1 MPSCNTNDEPT
12 NLSSNTKIFTVSLGL
27 SGEISNIT
35 NFPLSPSTRS
45 GSSDDLYGIQVYST
59 PVSGGT
65 ETPYAYGLFDNTE
78 SMNIKLMSGYKY
90 RFECAMMPNGKNELG
105 GGSSNSYNTPFS
117 TTNDNGSATQYTL
130 STFEYRTDK
139 KMKALSQGAVYY
151 GTGSAVARP
160 KTDRYYGTFNDY
172 IPSEGGTV
180 SINMKR
186 QVFGVKVIADGLT
199 EGKLQI
205 QLEGAPLAEIIA
217 PATEIQNVY
226 TFKNISS
233 PIINNGTTDID
244 YYEDIPVVIVWQKAD
259 GVNVPIATQTIR
271 FTRKTLTQVTVKVQ
285 DNNINNGIGITLESN
300 ELVNGESILIGG
312 SPTTDTPI
320 Q

>member
-1 MPSCNTNDEPT
+1 
-12 NLSSNTKIFTVSLGL
+12 
-27 SGEISNIT
+27 
-35 NFPLSPSTRS
+35 
-45 GSSDDLYGIQVYST
+45 
-59 PVSGGT
+59 
-65 ETPYAYGLFDNTE
+65 
-78 SMNIKLMSGYKY
+78 
-90 RFECAMMPNGKNELG
+90 
-105 GGSSNSYNTPFS
+105 
-117 TTNDNGSATQYTL
+117 
-130 STFEYRTDK
+130 
-139 KMKALSQGAVYY
+139 
-151 GTGSAVARP
+151 
-160 KTDRYYGTFNDY
+160 
-172 IPSEGGTV
+172 
-180 SINMKR
+180 MKR